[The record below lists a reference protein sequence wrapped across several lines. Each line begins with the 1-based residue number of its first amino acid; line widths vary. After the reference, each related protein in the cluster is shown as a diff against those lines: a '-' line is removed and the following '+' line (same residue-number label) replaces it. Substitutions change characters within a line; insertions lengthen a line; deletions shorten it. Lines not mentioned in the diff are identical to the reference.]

1 MTGRCVTF
9 VTYASFILLTNTNQ
23 CVSGINNDRLLER
36 VLGKNVW
43 VLNVNKTAA
52 WFGRGRVVT
61 PGKSDQGIT
70 DLSVVAKFY
79 SVKVSSMGKTLKC
92 FGGKKM
98 NSLKFILRVRKR
110 KEYIQMI
117 CPTF

>member
-1 MTGRCVTF
+1 MLALFCSQTQ
-9 VTYASFILLTNTNQ
+9 N
-23 CVSGINNDRLLER
+23 RLLER

-61 PGKSDQGIT
+61 AGKSDQVIT

-79 SVKVSSMGKTLKC
+79 SVKVSSMGKTLKS
-92 FGGKKM
+92 FGGKNELPKM
-98 NSLKFILRVRKR
+98 YS
-110 KEYIQMI
+110 
-117 CPTF
+117 